1 MYFLINIRLALSALR
16 INKLRSF
23 LTMLGIIIGV
33 GAVIALVII
42 GNGAKTKLAQTVESL
57 GTNILIVRPGSVT
70 SGGARMGMGS
80 TPTLTLDDA
89 KAIRDECSAVSG
101 VAPQVR
107 AATQVVYSNLNWN
120 TVVMGITPDMLDLRT
135 WEISE
140 GRKLLQ
146 SDIDG
151 SAKVCILG
159 KTVVDNLFVGE
170 DPIGKIIRINKTLF
184 TIIGVLE
191 PKGQNLMG
199 EDQDD
204 LIYIPL
210 STAQKRIVVSQ
221 FPNVIGIIMV
231 QAVSGKELKAAEQ
244 QINDL
249 LIQRHHIGGGK
260 EQDFIVVNLAEM
272 AGVATKMA
280 ATMSLLLGAIASI
293 SLLVGGIGIMNIM
306 LVSVTERTREIG
318 IRMAIGAKDVDIL
331 FQFLTEAVVLSLVG
345 GFIGTVFGV
354 SISAIVSGYLKWP
367 LIISANAIVLAF
379 TFSAGVGIFFGFY
392 PAKRAS
398 QLNPIEALRYE

>member
-1 MYFLINIRLALSALR
+1 MYFLINIKLALSALR

-57 GTNILIVRPGSVT
+57 GTNLLIVRSGSVT
-70 SGGARMGMGS
+70 SGGTRMGMGS
-80 TPTLTLDDA
+80 TPSITLDDA
-89 KAIRDECSAVSG
+89 KAIMEECSAVSG

-107 AATQVVYSNLNWN
+107 AAAQIVYSNQNWN

-135 WEISE
+135 WKISE
-140 GRKLLQ
+140 GRRLVQ

-159 KTVVDNLFVGE
+159 KTVVDNLFMGE
-170 DPIGKIIRINKTLF
+170 SPIGKVIRINKTLF
-184 TIIGVLE
+184 TIIGTLE

-210 STAQKRIVVSQ
+210 STAQKRIIASQ
-221 FPNVIGIIMV
+221 LPNVVGVIMV
-231 QAVSGKELKAAEQ
+231 QAVSGKQLKAAEQ
-244 QINDL
+244 QVNDL
-249 LIQRHHIGGGK
+249 LMQRHHIGAGR
-260 EQDFIVVNLAEM
+260 EQDFMVVNLAEM

-354 SISAIVSGYLKWP
+354 SISAIVSSYLKWP
-367 LIISANAIVLAF
+367 LIISASAIVLAF